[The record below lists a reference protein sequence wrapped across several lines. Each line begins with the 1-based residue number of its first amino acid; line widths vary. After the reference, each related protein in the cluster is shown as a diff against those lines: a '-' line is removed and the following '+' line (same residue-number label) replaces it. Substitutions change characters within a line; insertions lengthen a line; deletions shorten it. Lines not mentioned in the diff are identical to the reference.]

1 MLKPDLS
8 NIKEAFKFMYNEY
21 LEVWH
26 EMVTPN
32 QRYDICLFLD
42 ISPDWYEYVQFAN
55 SDIHIDDLIY
65 LIKKTDKFTDY
76 SKLVYLYKCSDYI
89 LRDIDTE
96 YGLYKLFIMLKTKI
110 EINPRNHEI
119 SILNRDLLIYLAHKF
134 RNISHENFQKI
145 PNELLNEYLT
155 KFTE

>member
-1 MLKPDLS
+1 
-8 NIKEAFKFMYNEY
+8 MYYERTHIEDN
-21 LEVWH
+21 
-26 EMVTPN
+26 MITPK

-42 ISPDWYEYVQFAN
+42 ISPDCYDYVHFAN
-55 SDIHIDDLIY
+55 SDIHIDELIY

-76 SKLVYLYKCSDYI
+76 DNLEYLYKCSDHI
-89 LRDIDTE
+89 LKQFDTE

-119 SILNRDLLIYLAHKF
+119 SVINRDLLIYLAHKF

>member
-1 MLKPDLS
+1 M
-8 NIKEAFKFMYNEY
+8 I
-21 LEVWH
+21 
-26 EMVTPN
+26 TPK

-42 ISPDWYEYVQFAN
+42 ISPDCYDYVHFAN
-55 SDIHIDDLIY
+55 SDIHIDKLIS
-65 LIKKTDKFTDY
+65 LIKKTDKFTDFNDIDQHD
-76 SKLVYLYKCSDYI
+76 CSDQI
-89 LRDIDTE
+89 NMIDSD
-96 YGLYKLFIMLKTKI
+96 YGLYKFFIMLKTKI